1 MNTEKNMT
9 RRVRGSRLMQPKA
22 HTPSA
27 TDAGQS
33 ELAGAIAGECLPT
46 GVTAMSNT
54 FKRALMLGSLIT
66 AGLNGCVMVP
76 VAEDGTPIYPG
87 TASFYPAIPVPVP
100 TVQGPGPHFLAPVP
114 GRRGP
119 AAPSALS
126 YALPG
131 AEAAATTGPA
141 APTALQAR
149 LYPSNAVA
157 TETGLLS
164 GTVTNMMT
172 GKGVFQLNYRGEILS
187 GEATRVPGDDRRGV
201 ANAYGQR
208 GTYMNCEYRMTT
220 PYQGTGSCN
229 LSNGAQYQVH
239 IGG

>member
-1 MNTEKNMT
+1 
-9 RRVRGSRLMQPKA
+9 
-22 HTPSA
+22 
-27 TDAGQS
+27 
-33 ELAGAIAGECLPT
+33 
-46 GVTAMSNT
+46 MSNT
-54 FKRALMLGSLIT
+54 FKTALIVGSLAA

-76 VAEDGTPIYPG
+76 VAADGTPIYPG

-100 TVQGPGPHFLAPVP
+100 TVQGPGPNFLAPVP
-114 GRRGP
+114 GRNGRTAS
-119 AAPSALS
+119 AAPS
-126 YALPG
+126 YAPSG
-131 AEAAATTGPA
+131 VDSTTGMGTGSAMPA
-141 APTALQAR
+141 ALQAR
-149 LYPSNAVA
+149 LYPSNEVA

-220 PYQGTGSCN
+220 PYQGTGSCR